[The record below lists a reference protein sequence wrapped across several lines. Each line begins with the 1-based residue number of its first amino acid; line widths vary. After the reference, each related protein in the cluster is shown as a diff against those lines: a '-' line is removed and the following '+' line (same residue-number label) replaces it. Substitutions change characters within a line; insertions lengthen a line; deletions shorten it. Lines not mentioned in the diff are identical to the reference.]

1 MLTFHLQ
8 QADAEGGGSHT
19 TFAMPQARVLPGIE
33 AFDACRWKEVEWPLS
48 TCPVWAAGRQVTL
61 TFPAGLHQSV
71 PQLLHNKV
79 KAVSRWPGTDP
90 GAHRYSSSSPISKP
104 VRPWRMVCGN
114 DGGSPHGLSEE
125 KQQQSESVNLPCQ
138 PNRTRIHNGNAS
150 LRPSIRDICGVS

>member
-1 MLTFHLQ
+1 MGLLTFHLQ

-71 PQLLHNKV
+71 PLPTAVAQQGKGRFPMAWDGPWCTQVQQLIPHLQ
-79 KAVSRWPGTDP
+79 ASATLE
-90 GAHRYSSSSPISKP
+90 
-104 VRPWRMVCGN
+104 
-114 DGGSPHGLSEE
+114 DGVWE
-125 KQQQSESVNLPCQ
+125 
-138 PNRTRIHNGNAS
+138 
-150 LRPSIRDICGVS
+150 